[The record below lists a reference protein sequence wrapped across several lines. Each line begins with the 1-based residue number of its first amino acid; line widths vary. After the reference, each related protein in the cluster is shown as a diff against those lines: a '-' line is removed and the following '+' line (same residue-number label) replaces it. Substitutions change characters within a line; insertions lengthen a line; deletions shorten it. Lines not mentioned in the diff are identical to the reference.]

1 MVQAYMLVQTEVGTA
16 DQVAKAVSEIEGVV
30 RVDTVT
36 GPYDVVVLTEAA
48 SVDLLGRA
56 VVGRVQR
63 VPGITR
69 TLTCSILKI

>member
-1 MVQAYMLVQTEVGTA
+1 MVQAYILVQTEVGMAASVA
-16 DQVAKAVSEIEGVV
+16 DAVSEIAGVV

-48 SVDLLGRA
+48 TVDDLGTT

-63 VPGITR
+63 VAGITR